1 MVSIC
6 KSVVSSIAGTKNE
19 ILTSMISVLCS
30 TDGNQL
36 SISYKRNIIAVIC
49 NTPLITLPNR
59 IS

>member
-19 ILTSMISVLCS
+19 ILTSMISVLGS

-36 SISYKRNIIAVIC
+36 SILYKHNIIAVIC
-49 NTPLITLPNR
+49 NTPCLTLPNR
-59 IS
+59 I